1 MPEKKR
7 VRIESSFHPTR
18 QQYHLDGASRDIK
31 FPRQRWFESHGDMME
46 ALQRLNA
53 DVEFI

>member
-1 MPEKKR
+1 MKEKR

-31 FPRQRWFESHGDMME
+31 FPRQRWFGSHEEMMAAIE
-46 ALQRLNA
+46 KLNP
-53 DVEFI
+53 DVEFV